1 MGESAE
7 VDDLVF
13 SLPLREPSRPV
24 AVEGGYALFRVL
36 ERKEIARADFDK
48 VRDAERAS
56 LLEAQRNKFLQS
68 FLAKARDDKKVKVNY
83 DLFLKVNTDV
93 LNRFAGAE

>member
-1 MGESAE
+1 M
-7 VDDLVF
+7 F

-36 ERKEIARADFDK
+36 ERKEVDRAEFEK
-48 VRDAERAS
+48 VRDTEKAT
-56 LLEAQRNKFLQS
+56 LLETQRNKFLQS
-68 FLAKARDDKKVKVNY
+68 FLAKAREDKKVKVNY

-93 LNRFAGAE
+93 LGRFAGQE

>member
-1 MGESAE
+1 M
-7 VDDLVF
+7 F

-36 ERKEIARADFDK
+36 ERKEVDRAEFEK
-48 VRDAERAS
+48 VRDTEKAT
-56 LLEAQRNKFLQS
+56 LLETQKNKFLQS
-68 FLAKARDDKKVKVNY
+68 YLAKARDDKKVKVNY

-93 LNRFAGAE
+93 LGRFAGQE